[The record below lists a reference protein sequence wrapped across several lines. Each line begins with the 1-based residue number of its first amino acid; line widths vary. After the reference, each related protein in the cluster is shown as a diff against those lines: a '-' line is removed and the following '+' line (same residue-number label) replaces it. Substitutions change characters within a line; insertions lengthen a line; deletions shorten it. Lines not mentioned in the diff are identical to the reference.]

1 MTLEVTNLPPSILWF
16 PHPAN
21 TTRPL
26 RGKEEEKT
34 KCGGKKKKNVIFYM
48 LAPAEPDRY
57 KNTEE
62 NQCDPQPFSLDLAQ
76 LEAKAIIP

>member
-1 MTLEVTNLPPSILWF
+1 
-16 PHPAN
+16 
-21 TTRPL
+21 
-26 RGKEEEKT
+26 
-34 KCGGKKKKNVIFYM
+34 M